1 MWERKELKKKAK
13 KNLKKNYW
21 RILGI
26 SLLLAFIASGLKV
39 THQVDR
45 AARYLVGGRF
55 ELPSNAQ
62 IINDW
67 YFSIRQSEASQ
78 DNQLLEFLGEH
89 YTPKRG
95 ALAHI
100 YNRMTEEKSALYGFL
115 NAMND
120 FFFKDKATEG
130 MIILAGAL
138 LLIIF
143 LALVSN
149 VLIVGQCRFLLE
161 NRTYRQ
167 SRMGRLAFPWR
178 VKRWKETAFTMF
190 KRSVLIFLWDL
201 TVIGGI
207 IKRYSY
213 KMIPYILAENP
224 DIGHRDAFVLS
235 RRMMQGYK
243 MRGFFLDLS
252 FLGWR
257 VLNVFTL
264 GLLEYVW
271 VTPYTETAWAE
282 VYALLRQEA
291 LEKGYKGAE
300 YLNDTLL
307 FEGSGSE
314 EYPVEQYPL
323 YDPETKNWIRI
334 DYHRSYTVRSLILMF
349 FSFSTIGWLWEV
361 SLHLFGDGVFVNRGF
376 FHGPWLPIYGV
387 GGVLVVALLRRFV
400 DRPLTLF
407 FMTMA
412 VCGVVEY
419 TAGYLLWEMKH
430 MYWWN
435 YSGYFL
441 NLHGRICAEGLI
453 IFGLGGCAFL
463 YLIAPFFDELF
474 KKIPRRTAVIICVA
488 LLAVFAADSAYSV
501 AHPNS
506 GAGITDYENH

>member
-1 MWERKELKKKAK
+1 
-13 KNLKKNYW
+13 
-21 RILGI
+21 
-26 SLLLAFIASGLKV
+26 
-39 THQVDR
+39 
-45 AARYLVGGRF
+45 
-55 ELPSNAQ
+55 
-62 IINDW
+62 
-67 YFSIRQSEASQ
+67 
-78 DNQLLEFLGEH
+78 
-89 YTPKRG
+89 
-95 ALAHI
+95 
-100 YNRMTEEKSALYGFL
+100 
-115 NAMND
+115 
-120 FFFKDKATEG
+120 
-130 MIILAGAL
+130 
-138 LLIIF
+138 
-143 LALVSN
+143 
-149 VLIVGQCRFLLE
+149 
-161 NRTYRQ
+161 
-167 SRMGRLAFPWR
+167 
-178 VKRWKETAFTMF
+178 MF

-387 GGVLVVALLRRFV
+387 GGVLVVVLLKRFV
-400 DRPLTLF
+400 DRPLMLF